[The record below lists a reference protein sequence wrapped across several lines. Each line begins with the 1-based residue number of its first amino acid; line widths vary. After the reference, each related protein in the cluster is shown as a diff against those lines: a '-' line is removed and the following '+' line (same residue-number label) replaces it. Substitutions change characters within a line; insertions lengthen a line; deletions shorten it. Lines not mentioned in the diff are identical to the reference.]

1 MSTVHAMA
9 PRTRR
14 SGLQPFVTWI
24 CRLTREPLVHFL
36 LVGAMLFA
44 AGEIYHKSI
53 DSHRIVITPA
63 RIAQIENRYAAQF
76 GRRPDPRILNGLI
89 EDEVHDE
96 ILFRHGLDLKLDRED
111 EIGRR
116 RIVQKTRFL
125 LEDLHPPADP
135 TDAQLDDYYR
145 SHAQRYALPARAT
158 FTHVF
163 FVSAPDEGRA
173 RVDLAA
179 LAAGRQRASEVGDS
193 FPDLYDFASY
203 EPAQVYRLFGHTE
216 FAEAVF
222 SVPEKQWL
230 GPFRSTYGWHF
241 LYVHVREP
249 GQQLEF
255 SAVRSRVR
263 ADYIAD
269 ARERANRA
277 AFADIA
283 RQFTVQGWSP
293 EPRS

>member
-1 MSTVHAMA
+1 MQ
-9 PRTRR
+9 RR
-14 SGLQPFVTWI
+14 RNGSQPFVTWVG
-24 CRLTREPLVHFL
+24 RLAREPLVHFL
-36 LVGAMLFA
+36 LVGAILFA
-44 AGEIYHKSI
+44 AGETYHKSV
-53 DSHRIVITPA
+53 DAHRIVITPA
-63 RIAQIENRYAAQF
+63 HIAQIENRYAAQF
-76 GRRPDPRILNGLI
+76 GRRPDAHVLNRLI
-89 EDEVHDE
+89 EDDVHDE
-96 ILFRHGLDLKLDRED
+96 ILFRHGLDLKLDQED

-125 LEDLHPPADP
+125 LEDLHPPAEP

-145 SHAQRYALPARAT
+145 LHAQRYALPARAT
-158 FTHVF
+158 FSHVF
-163 FVSAPDEGRA
+163 FTSAPDEGRA

-179 LAAGRQRASEVGDS
+179 LADGRRRASEIGDS

-216 FAEAVF
+216 FAESVF
-222 SVPEKQWL
+222 AVPEKQWL

-249 GQQLEF
+249 GQQLPL
-255 SAVRSRVR
+255 SAVRNRVR
-263 ADYIAD
+263 TDYIAD

-277 AFADIA
+277 AFTDIA
-283 RQFTVQGWSP
+283 RQFTVQGWGP

>member
-1 MSTVHAMA
+1 MSTAYATA
-9 PRTRR
+9 PCARR
-14 SGLQPFVTWI
+14 HGSQPFVTWV
-24 CRLTREPLVHFL
+24 CRLAREPLVHFL
-36 LVGAMLFA
+36 LVGAILFA
-44 AGEIYHKSI
+44 AGETHHKSA
-53 DSHRIVITPA
+53 DAHRIVITPA
-63 RIAQIENRYAAQF
+63 HIAQIENRYVAQF
-76 GRRPDPRILNGLI
+76 GRRPNARILDRLI
-89 EDEVHDE
+89 EDDVHDE
-96 ILFRHGLDLKLDRED
+96 ILFRYGLALKLDRED

-158 FTHVF
+158 FSHVF
-163 FVSAPDEGRA
+163 FASAPDEGRA

-179 LAAGRQRASEVGDS
+179 LADGRRRASEVGGS

-216 FAEAVF
+216 FAESVF

-255 SAVRSRVR
+255 SAVRSRVH

-269 ARERANRA
+269 QRERANRA

>member
-1 MSTVHAMA
+1 MSTAYATA
-9 PRTRR
+9 PNARR
-14 SGLQPFVTWI
+14 HGWQPFARWV
-24 CRLTREPLVHFL
+24 CRLAREPLVHFL
-36 LVGAMLFA
+36 LVGAILFG
-44 AGEIYHKSI
+44 AGETYHKSV
-53 DSHRIVITPA
+53 DAHRIVITPA

-76 GRRPDPRILNGLI
+76 GRRPDARILNRLI
-89 EDEVHDE
+89 EDDVHDE
-96 ILFRHGLDLKLDRED
+96 ILFRHGLALKLDQED

-135 TDAQLDDYYR
+135 TEAQLDDYYR

-158 FTHVF
+158 FSHVF
-163 FVSAPDEGRA
+163 FASAPEDGRA
-173 RVDLAA
+173 RLELAA
-179 LAAGRQRASEVGDS
+179 LAVGRRRASEVGDS

-203 EPAQVYRLFGHTE
+203 EPTQVYRLFGRTE
-216 FAEAVF
+216 FAKSVF
-222 SVPEKQWL
+222 TVPQKQWL

-249 GQQLEF
+249 GRQLAF
-255 SAVRSRVR
+255 SAVRNRVR

-283 RQFTVQGWSP
+283 RDFTVQGWSP

>member
-1 MSTVHAMA
+1 MSTAHATA
-9 PRTRR
+9 PRARR
-14 SGLQPFVTWI
+14 NGLQPFETWVG
-24 CRLTREPLVHFL
+24 RLTREPLVHLL
-36 LVGAMLFA
+36 LVGAVLFA
-44 AGEIYHKSI
+44 AGEARHKSV
-53 DSHRIVITPA
+53 DAHRIVVTPA
-63 RIAQIENRYAAQF
+63 HIAQIENRYVAQF
-76 GRRPDPRILNGLI
+76 GKRPDASILDRLI
-89 EDEVHDE
+89 EDDVHDE
-96 ILFRHGLDLKLDRED
+96 ILFRYGLALKLDRED
-111 EIGRR
+111 EIARR

-145 SHAQRYALPARAT
+145 SHAQSYALPARAT

-163 FVSAPDEGRA
+163 FVSAPDKGRA
-173 RVDLAA
+173 RADLAA
-179 LAAGRQRASEVGDS
+179 LAEGKRRASEVGDS

-216 FAEAVF
+216 FAESVF

-249 GQQLEF
+249 GQQPAF
-255 SAVRSRVR
+255 NAVRSRVR
-263 ADYIAD
+263 ADYVAD
-269 ARERANRA
+269 LRERANRA

>member
-1 MSTVHAMA
+1 MSTVYA
-9 PRTRR
+9 RTRC
-14 SGLQPFVTWI
+14 SGLRPFVTWV

-36 LVGAMLFA
+36 LVGAILFA
-44 AGEIYHKSI
+44 AGETHHRSV

-63 RIAQIENRYAAQF
+63 HIAQIENRYAAQF
-76 GRRPDPRILNGLI
+76 GRRPDARILNRLI
-89 EDEVHDE
+89 EDDVHDE
-96 ILFRHGLDLKLDRED
+96 ILFRHGLALKLDQED

-163 FVSAPDEGRA
+163 FLSAPDEYRA
-173 RVDLAA
+173 RVDLVA
-179 LAAGRQRASEVGDS
+179 LADGSRRASEVGDP
-193 FPDLYDFASY
+193 FPDLYDFSSY

-216 FAEAVF
+216 FAESVF
-222 SVPEKQWL
+222 SVPEKHWL

-255 SAVRSRVR
+255 SAVRDRVR

-269 ARERANRA
+269 ARERSNRA